1 MTWKLLFEVETPLGY
16 RVRTT
21 RTYWEFIVRVKHPAL
36 HGREADII
44 RVLADPEQVRQS
56 RMASDLYLYYRA
68 DGARWLCAVTRR
80 LDGQGFLVTAYPT
93 DTIKAGTTVWTR
105 SS

>member
-21 RTYWEFIVRVKHPAL
+21 RRYWEFIVRVKHPAL
-36 HGREADII
+36 SGREADIM
-44 RVLADPEQVRQS
+44 RVLADPDQVRRS
-56 RMASDLYLYYRA
+56 RMDPVIHLSYRS

-80 LDGQGFLVTAYPT
+80 LDGHGFLVTAYLT
-93 DTIKAGTTVWTR
+93 DSIKVGATVWTR

>member
-21 RTYWEFIVRVKHPAL
+21 QDYWEFIVRVKHPTL
-36 HGREADII
+36 RGREADII
-44 RVLADPEQVRQS
+44 RVLADPEQVRRS
-56 RMASDLYLYYRA
+56 RVDPDLFLFYRSE
-68 DGARWLCAVTRR
+68 GARWLCAVTRR
-80 LDGQGFLVTAYPT
+80 LPAHGFLVTAYPT
-93 DTIKAGTTVWTR
+93 DTIKAGATVWTR

>member
-21 RTYWEFIVRVKHPAL
+21 RSYWDFIVRVKHPAL
-36 HGREADII
+36 LGREADII
-44 RVLADPEQVRQS
+44 RVLADPEQVRRS
-56 RMASDLYLYYRA
+56 RMASDLYLYYRS

-93 DTIKAGTTVWTR
+93 DTIKAGAIVWTR
-105 SS
+105 SG